1 MEQCRS
7 VNPFMP
13 TGVFNPF
20 KLTGRSVIIGSL
32 VCFIILQKLLYHLSK
47 QRRPYQ
53 TLFHSPSA
61 LCLCWICTVCQIP
74 LYNVWVLGIIWL
86 LNDCSNN
93 VEMSFL
99 SALMVYSSVNNLSV
113 ISGRFINV
121 WVKPVLSRIYKV
133 SS

>member
-1 MEQCRS
+1 MSAKFPRGGGGANPFSAIRLLSMEQCRS

-32 VCFIILQKLLYHLSK
+32 VCFITLQKLLYHLSK

-61 LCLCWICTVCQIP
+61 LCLC
-74 LYNVWVLGIIWL
+74 
-86 LNDCSNN
+86 
-93 VEMSFL
+93 
-99 SALMVYSSVNNLSV
+99 
-113 ISGRFINV
+113 
-121 WVKPVLSRIYKV
+121 
-133 SS
+133 